1 MKIKSDARPARN
13 PAGSILPMNCTRC
26 GFDQQAHGHVSNIC
40 PDHRGFF
47 SHPALDLAAA
57 PPAPAVVQF
66 VAVGASVMR
75 GAEHIATAVSNT
87 FARRI
92 ARALNEHKP
101 NSRGV

>member
-1 MKIKSDARPARN
+1 VSN
-13 PAGSILPMNCTRC
+13 NCTRC
-26 GFDQQAHGHVSNIC
+26 GFDQTAHGALSNVC

-47 SHPALDLAAA
+47 SEPALIPAAA
-57 PPAPAVVQF
+57 PAAPVIRF

-75 GAEHIATAVSNT
+75 GPEHIATAISNT

>member
-1 MKIKSDARPARN
+1 
-13 PAGSILPMNCTRC
+13 MNCSRC
-26 GFDQQAHGHVSNIC
+26 GFDQKAHGLVTHIC

-47 SHPALDLAAA
+47 SPPADPAPAAA
-57 PPAPAVVQF
+57 PAAEVKF

-75 GAEHIATAVSNT
+75 GAEHIATAISNT

-92 ARALNEHKP
+92 ARALNEHTP

>member
-1 MKIKSDARPARN
+1 
-13 PAGSILPMNCTRC
+13 MNCTRC
-26 GFDQQAHGHVSNIC
+26 GFDQAAHGHLSTIC

-47 SHPALDLAAA
+47 SQPVVDPTAAPAAA
-57 PPAPAVVQF
+57 VRF

-92 ARALNEHKP
+92 ARALNDHKP

>member
-1 MKIKSDARPARN
+1 
-13 PAGSILPMNCTRC
+13 MNCTRC
-26 GFDQQAHGHVSNIC
+26 GFDQHAHGHLSNIC

-47 SHPALDLAAA
+47 SQLALD
-57 PPAPAVVQF
+57 PPATPVTPVIKF
-66 VAVGASVMR
+66 VAVGTSVMR
-75 GAEHIATAVSNT
+75 GAEHIATAISTT